1 MVSIYKTT
9 AEQCLSS
16 KSGLIDYGY
25 QSSLEMKWF
34 YGDQVPKR
42 LKDRFDEN

>member
-1 MVSIYKTT
+1 MVLIYKTT
-9 AEQCLSS
+9 AEQYLSS

-25 QSSLEMKWF
+25 QSTLGMKWF
-34 YGDQVPKR
+34 YGNQVPKR